1 VIFLDPDVVSSDGFD
16 SHGEFVN
23 GLRGPVARPFE
34 LIAQPIFE
42 AFDIDDVGQRSDL
55 LYPMSPL
62 NEGGSKY
69 SYLKPASFQRRW
81 PQRPRNGILR
91 EGIIATKVADPMIYV
106 VLKG

>member
-55 LYPMSPL
+55 L
-62 NEGGSKY
+62 
-69 SYLKPASFQRRW
+69 
-81 PQRPRNGILR
+81 
-91 EGIIATKVADPMIYV
+91 
-106 VLKG
+106 